1 LINILQKEKEA
12 PQKILDGFNK
22 VLKTK
27 LTLQQ
32 INDRHIRQKI
42 LKDVKMAEDALVQ
55 GTPTIFVNGEIDRT
69 RLKYESIK

>member
-1 LINILQKEKEA
+1 LSTSWRVSLSV
-12 PQKILDGFNK
+12 K